1 MFANKKDSIHDP
13 KNIIGMGKILAD
25 EDDDEEVIMQIEQA
39 IMRGV
44 PAKLPATKDIAKDS
58 IMELDS
64 WTNMLTKKTSRLPPA
79 QPKSAFSPLED
90 PFMKPTRDD
99 DADEDGEEDG
109 DDDED
114 EDNKTKHDFSAFGP
128 PLHSH
133 SHSQSQSQPQPQP
146 SIFRQPQPPSTSSY
160 MYSAPLP
167 QFADPFLNRMTDE
180 ERKQSHI
187 NRVLGDVD
195 NVPDEELDQE
205 DDEDELMRMIE
216 QISALRKSLEA
227 DGEDLS
233 KIPEV
238 TLHSS
243 KKEARHILK
252 ILQIKNDRERGC
264 DLIQELVLAGAYA
277 LEEVFDGEKEYFGKK
292 IDLRGWSETVGVK
305 LKRMRYN
312 TSTFVANIMSKYDI
326 NPGFRLLIELIPSLI
341 LHSRNRRSHNRDN
354 VASDETYRKAISDL
368 S

>member
-1 MFANKKDSIHDP
+1 MFSNKKDSIHDP

-25 EDDDEEVIMQIEQA
+25 EDDDEEAIMQIEQA

-44 PAKLPATKDIAKDS
+44 PAKLPVAKDIAKDS

-64 WTNMLTKKTSRLPPA
+64 WTNMLTKKTQKIAPPTQA
-79 QPKSAFSPLED
+79 KSAFSPMED
-90 PFMKPTRDD
+90 PFMSQKPTRDD
-99 DADEDGEEDG
+99 EDEDD

-114 EDNKTKHDFSAFGP
+114 KEEP
-128 PLHSH
+128 PLFAA
-133 SHSQSQSQPQPQP
+133 QPPPTQFQY
-146 SIFRQPQPPSTSSY
+146 QPPSSQYQPPSSQY
-160 MYSAPLP
+160 QPPSSHYQPSAPP
-167 QFADPFLNRMTDE
+167 VFADPYLNRLTDE

-187 NRVLGDVD
+187 NRVLSDVED
-195 NVPDEELDQE
+195 VPDEELDQE